1 MTAYL
6 HDKKGLYIEDV
17 IGARHRNGSCKVCCI
32 QNSGATIRFDL
43 CWHDLSIDAAES
55 FFPLRQWASIAFETA
70 RKVRWQ
76 MRYRPAKR
84 ERFVSKQYYGGQ
96 AVIEGV
102 MMRGRKAMSIAVRN
116 SQGTIV
122 VHEEPLTAKIY
133 TRKWG
138 QWPFVRGLALLW
150 DALGLGMRALM
161 WSADVA
167 MQEDDAEEQVEFSG
181 PVAWTTIATS
191 LAFAVAIFFLIPTL
205 ASRWFAGFFEHNPYL
220 DAVAEGAIRL
230 ILFVVYLWAISLLP
244 DIRRVF
250 AYHGA
255 EHKAINAYEDGAK
268 LTVDNVQ
275 KYSVQHVRCGTSFL
289 LYVLVISILL
299 FAPLTFAWI
308 EYPWLALL
316 LRFVTRLLLVPLVAA
331 ISYEII
337 RFSANHAEN
346 PLMRLLIAPG
356 LLLQRI
362 TTRPPDNSMVECAI
376 AALLPVLAA
385 DGIEGVPPAQS
396 KQTDENAT
404 GTPHAYGE
412 AVAD

>member
-1 MTAYL
+1 MNT
-6 HDKKGLYIEDV
+6 
-17 IGARHRNGSCKVCCI
+17 
-32 QNSGATIRFDL
+32 QF
-43 CWHDLSIDAAES
+43 
-55 FFPLRQWASIAFETA
+55 
-70 RKVRWQ
+70 
-76 MRYRPAKR
+76 
-84 ERFVSKQYYGGQ
+84 YGGQ

-116 SQGTIV
+116 AAGKII
-122 VHEEPLTAKIY
+122 VHEEPLTARIY

-138 QWPFVRGLALLW
+138 QWPFVRGLAMLW

-191 LAFAVAIFFLIPTL
+191 LAFAVAVFFLLPTF

-220 DAVAEGAIRL
+220 DAVAEGGIRL
-230 ILFVVYLWAISLLP
+230 ILFVVYLWAISFLP

-255 EHKAINAYEDGAK
+255 EHKTINAYEAGDGLNAAS
-268 LTVDNVQ
+268 VQ
-275 KYSVQHVRCGTSFL
+275 RHSVQHVRCGTSFL

-299 FAPLTFAWI
+299 FAPLTFAGI
-308 EYPWLALL
+308 EYAWLALV
-316 LRFVTRLLLVPLVAA
+316 LRFVSRLLLIPLVAA

-337 RFSANHAEN
+337 RFSANHAAN

-362 TTRPPDNSMVECAI
+362 TTREPDDSMVECAI
-376 AALLPVLAA
+376 AALVPVLIA
-385 DGIEGVPPAQS
+385 DGRVTTSAETGPADQAGEES
-396 KQTDENAT
+396 AGAT
-404 GTPHAYGE
+404 
-412 AVAD
+412 AVLSS

>member
-1 MTAYL
+1 M
-6 HDKKGLYIEDV
+6 
-17 IGARHRNGSCKVCCI
+17 RHRS
-32 QNSGATIRFDL
+32 
-43 CWHDLSIDAAES
+43 
-55 FFPLRQWASIAFETA
+55 
-70 RKVRWQ
+70 
-76 MRYRPAKR
+76 AKR
-84 ERFVSKQYYGGQ
+84 ARLVSKQYYGGQ

-102 MMRGRKAMSIAVRN
+102 MMRGRKTMSIAVRN
-116 SQGTIV
+116 IQGTIV
-122 VHEEPLTAKIY
+122 VHEEQLTAKIY

-181 PVAWTTIATS
+181 PVAWTTIAAS
-191 LAFAVAIFFLIPTL
+191 LAFAVAVFFLLPTF

-220 DAVAEGAIRL
+220 DAVAEGGLRL
-230 ILFVVYLWAISLLP
+230 ILFIVYLWAISFLP

-250 AYHGA
+250 GYHGA
-255 EHKAINAYEDGAK
+255 EHKTINAYEAGAK
-268 LTVDNVQ
+268 LSVFNVQ
-275 KYSVQHVRCGTSFL
+275 KHSVQHVRCGTSFL

-299 FAPLTFAWI
+299 FAPLTFAGI
-308 EYPWLALL
+308 EYAWLALV
-316 LRFVTRLLLVPLVAA
+316 LRFVSRLLLIPLVAA

-337 RFSANHAEN
+337 RFSANHAGN

-362 TTRPPDNSMVECAI
+362 TTREPDDSMVECAI

-385 DGIEGVPPAQS
+385 DGA
-396 KQTDENAT
+396 A
-404 GTPHAYGE
+404 E
-412 AVAD
+412 AVAPGHAGEESTGAAVSEAAQRTP